1 MGNYVKNHNMV
12 VKNEKAMKTI
22 SNIIKN
28 VGRLKVSSGRKKVKK
43 YDRYCFDKN

>member
-1 MGNYVKNHNMV
+1 MGNYVKKHNMV

-43 YDRYCFDKN
+43 YARYCFDKN

>member
-1 MGNYVKNHNMV
+1 MGNYVKNHNI
-12 VKNEKAMKTI
+12 EKAMKTI

-43 YDRYCFDKN
+43 YARYCFDKN